1 MELTPYQLDI
11 INAKICPYC
20 KSGTRITTET
30 EIYGKEYKGRSV
42 ICCINFPKCDSY
54 VGTHDNGETLG
65 RLANKELRSWKKK
78 AHDKFDMLWKD
89 KKIDRDSAYEQLAD
103 FLQIP
108 DKYTHIGMFSEV
120 TCKKVFAWSILT
132 YNELV

>member
-1 MELTPYQLDI
+1 
-11 INAKICPYC
+11 
-20 KSGTRITTET
+20 
-30 EIYGKEYKGRSV
+30 
-42 ICCINFPKCDSY
+42 
-54 VGTHDNGETLG
+54 
-65 RLANKELRSWKKK
+65 
-78 AHDKFDMLWKD
+78 MLWKD